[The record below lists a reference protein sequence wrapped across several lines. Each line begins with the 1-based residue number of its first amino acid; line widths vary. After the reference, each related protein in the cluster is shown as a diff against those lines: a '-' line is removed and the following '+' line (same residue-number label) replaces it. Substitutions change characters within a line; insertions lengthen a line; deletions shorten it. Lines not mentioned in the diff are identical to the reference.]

1 MGANTSTTR
10 NNKDV
15 PTKKLD
21 SETKEVLNDFLSS
34 HEPETRCK
42 SFGSYL
48 HRYLAEP
55 SANEPTP
62 KSPAQRLACLSS
74 SDREIQSDAMYVLSS
89 LARDKPTSL
98 KHFVESVCQCALAR
112 FWHIQASET
121 CIESWM
127 ASWVLVQPKAA
138 ILQVYSSGD
147 YQQQQRLKGNSL
159 GLVML
164 SFDDEDNAAAE
175 LHFAKWLAN
184 AEQPGRVSMEAWR
197 TWWQHSNVFHELMC
211 LALDYALYPQALSQ
225 DLKFILPRI
234 SEHNLRSPT
243 ANPALESSA
252 CLLSPSIGW
261 VISKELP
268 REARLNWTQVYSS
281 KSDGRSWSM
290 FKKAI
295 ARRGSLLILVREKL
309 EKGKPRVFGT
319 YIDRDLERHP
329 SWQGTS
335 LNLLFTVQ
343 PDDTSVPGLTVYKAT
358 GFNDHYQY
366 FNYSTKTLPNGLG
379 IGGQMEHYGLW
390 IDSSFTC
397 GHSNSAAT
405 FGSQQLSTHSE
416 FTIDTVEAWLV
427 RPSQRL
433 DSDDEDRAQKSA
445 VEANPEAVAMLE
457 MANRKMYSKELP
469 PPVND

>member
-10 NNKDV
+10 TSKDV
-15 PTKKLD
+15 PAKKLNTD
-21 SETKEVLNDFLSS
+21 AKNALNAFLSS
-34 HEPETRCK
+34 HDPETKRTGF
-42 SFGSYL
+42 SSYL
-48 HRYLAEP
+48 YRYLAEP
-55 SANEPTP
+55 SNEPTSG
-62 KSPAQRLACLSS
+62 SPAQRLACLSS
-74 SDREIQSDAMYVLSS
+74 SDRIIQSNAMYELSG

-98 KHFVESVCQCALAR
+98 NHFVSSVCQYALLR
-112 FWHIQASET
+112 FWHIHATEP
-121 CIESWM
+121 CVESWLTN
-127 ASWVLVQPKAA
+127 WVLVQPKTA
-138 ILQVYSSGD
+138 ILQIYSSD
-147 YQQQQRLKGNSL
+147 YQQKRVTGNSL
-159 GLVML
+159 GLTML
-164 SFDDEDNAAAE
+164 SFDEDNSAE
-175 LHFAKWLAN
+175 QHFAKWIN
-184 AEQPGRVSMEAWR
+184 DAEKPGRISTEAWR
-197 TWWQHSNVFHELMC
+197 IWWQHSNIFHELMC

-225 DLKFILPRI
+225 DLKFTLPQI
-234 SEHNLRSPT
+234 SEHNMRSPT
-243 ANPALESSA
+243 TSPALESS

-261 VISKELP
+261 IISKELP
-268 REARLNWTQVYSS
+268 REARMNWTRVYSS
-281 KSDGRSWSM
+281 KLDGRSWSM

-319 YIDRDLERHP
+319 YIDQDLERRP

-335 LNLLFTVQ
+335 LNLLFTVH
-343 PDDTSVPGLTVYKAT
+343 PNDATIPGLMVYKAT
-358 GFNDHYQY
+358 GFNNHYQY

-379 IGGQMEHYGLW
+379 IGGQMEHFGLW

-433 DSDDEDRAQKSA
+433 DSDDDDRTQKSI

-469 PPVND
+469 VNDKHF